1 MSTIAAIS
9 TAPGIGG
16 IGIIR
21 LSGDKTFDIIN
32 KIFKQK
38 KHQNVEEIKGYSMKY
53 GHIINPETNEIIDEV
68 IVSFFKKPNSYTT
81 EDMCEINSHGGI
93 IIMQKI
99 LDICLKNGADIAE
112 AGEFTKRAFLNGRID
127 LSQAESIIDIINS
140 KTEKETQAS
149 ISQLN
154 GFLSE
159 KINKIRKKI
168 TDVMINIEVNIDY
181 PEYDVEEVSENETKN
196 MLQDVKKDLEE
207 LEKTFYNGKIIK
219 EGIKVAIIGKP
230 NAGKSSLLNAILRE
244 ERAIVT
250 QYAGTTRDTIEEFM
264 NIEGIPLKIV
274 DTAGIRDAKDEVE
287 KIGIEKSREMAKE
300 ADLVI
305 GIFDITKDIDG
316 EDEEIINI
324 LKEKKAIVVLNKID
338 LLEKETYIDK
348 KIIELN
354 KKIIKISALEK
365 IGIEELNNEIIN
377 LFKIN
382 EINFDN
388 EIIVTNSRHK
398 NLINKA
404 LKNTELALETLESAT
419 PLDII
424 AIHIKEILED
434 LGLITGENVSEN
446 IINEIFAKFCLG
458 K

>member
-9 TAPGIGG
+9 TAPGVGG

-21 LSGDKTFDIIN
+21 LSGEDTFNIIE

-38 KHQNVEEIKGYSMKY
+38 KNQKIENIPGYSMKY
-53 GHIINPETNEIIDEV
+53 GHIINNETNEIIDEV
-68 IVSFFKKPNSYTT
+68 LVSFFKKPHSYTT
-81 EDMCEINSHGGI
+81 EDMCEINSHGGL
-93 IIMQKI
+93 IIMQKV
-99 LDICLKNGADIAE
+99 LDICLKNGAEMAE

-140 KTEKETQAS
+140 KTEKETKAS
-149 ISQLN
+149 MKQLN
-154 GFLSE
+154 GFLSS
-159 KINKIRKKI
+159 KINGIRKKI
-168 TDVMINIEVNIDY
+168 TDVMVNIEVNIDY
-181 PEYDVEEVSENETKN
+181 PEYDVEEVTENETKS
-196 MLQDVKKDLEE
+196 MLYDVKNDLEK
-207 LEKTFYNGKIIK
+207 LEKTFYDGKIIK

-230 NAGKSSLLNAILRE
+230 NAGKSSLLNAILKE
-244 ERAIVT
+244 DRAIVT
-250 QYAGTTRDTIEEFM
+250 QYEGTTRDTIEEFM
-264 NIEGIPLKIV
+264 NIDGIPLKIV
-274 DTAGIRDAKDEVE
+274 DTAGIRDAQDEVE
-287 KIGIEKSREMAKE
+287 KIGIEKSREMANN

-305 GIFDITKDIDG
+305 GIFDATKKLDK

-324 LKEKKAIVVLNKID
+324 LKDKKSIIVLNKID
-338 LLEKETYIDK
+338 LMSDKIDIDNKIKELDRT
-348 KIIELN
+348 
-354 KKIIKISALEK
+354 IIKISALEK
-365 IGIEELNNEIIN
+365 IGIENLNDEIIRM
-377 LFKIN
+377 FKIN

-404 LKNTELALETLESAT
+404 LENTNLAIKTIEENM

-424 AIHIKEILED
+424 AIYIKEILED

>member
-9 TAPGIGG
+9 TAPGVGG

-21 LSGDKTFDIIN
+21 LSGEDTFNIIE

-38 KHQNVEEIKGYSMKY
+38 KNQKIENIPGYSMKY
-53 GHIINPETNEIIDEV
+53 GHIINNETNEIIDEV
-68 IVSFFKKPNSYTT
+68 LVSFFKKPHSYTT
-81 EDMCEINSHGGI
+81 EDMCEINSHGGL
-93 IIMQKI
+93 IIMQKV
-99 LDICLKNGADIAE
+99 LDICLKNGAEMAE

-140 KTEKETQAS
+140 KTEKETKAS
-149 ISQLN
+149 MKQLN
-154 GFLSE
+154 GFLSS
-159 KINKIRKKI
+159 KINGIRKKI
-168 TDVMINIEVNIDY
+168 TDVMVNIEVNIDY
-181 PEYDVEEVSENETKN
+181 PEYDVEEVTENETKS
-196 MLQDVKKDLEE
+196 MLYDVKNDLEK
-207 LEKTFYNGKIIK
+207 LEKTFYDGKIIK

-230 NAGKSSLLNAILRE
+230 NAGKSSLLNAILKE
-244 ERAIVT
+244 DRAIVT
-250 QYAGTTRDTIEEFM
+250 QYEGTTRDTIEEFM
-264 NIEGIPLKIV
+264 NIDGIPLKIV
-274 DTAGIRDAKDEVE
+274 DTAGIRDAQDEVE
-287 KIGIEKSREMAKE
+287 KIGIEKSREMANN

-305 GIFDITKDIDG
+305 GIFDATKKLDK

-324 LKEKKAIVVLNKID
+324 LKDKKSIIVLNKID
-338 LLEKETYIDK
+338 LMSDKIDIDNKIKELDRT
-348 KIIELN
+348 
-354 KKIIKISALEK
+354 IIKISALEK
-365 IGIEELNNEIIN
+365 IGIENLNDEIIRM
-377 LFKIN
+377 FKIN

-404 LKNTELALETLESAT
+404 LENTNSAIKT
-419 PLDII
+419 IEENMPLDII
-424 AIHIKEILED
+424 AIYIKEILED

>member
-1 MSTIAAIS
+1 MSTIVAIS

-21 LSGDKTFDIIN
+21 ISGDKTFNIIE

-38 KHQNVEEIKGYSMKY
+38 KKQEIKDIKGYTIKY
-53 GHIINPETNEIIDEV
+53 GHIINPENDEIIDEV
-68 IVSFFKKPNSYTT
+68 LVSFFKKPHSYTT

-99 LDICLKNGADIAE
+99 LDLCLKCGAEMAE

-140 KTEKETQAS
+140 KTEKETEAS
-149 ISQLN
+149 VKQLN

-168 TDVMINIEVNIDY
+168 TDVMVNIEVNIDY
-181 PEYDVEEVSENETKN
+181 PEYDVEEVSEKQTRT
-196 MLQDVKKDLEE
+196 MLEEVKKELDE

-244 ERAIVT
+244 DRAIVT

-264 NIEGIPLKIV
+264 NIDGIPLKIV
-274 DTAGIRDAKDEVE
+274 DTAGIRNANDEVE
-287 KIGIEKSREMAKE
+287 KIGILKSREMANN

-305 GIFDITKDIDG
+305 GIFDATKEIDK

-324 LKEKKAIVVLNKID
+324 LNEKKSIVVLNKID
-338 LLEKETYIDK
+338 LLKKEINIDEKILK
-348 KIIELN
+348 LN

-404 LKNTELALETLESAT
+404 LENTKLALETLDHDM

-424 AIHIKEILED
+424 AIYIKEILED